1 MNIANAPGV
10 QSAVSAAQ
18 APAADGQQILV
29 LKKALDMQSSS
40 AATLI
45 ESLPQAPELADS
57 GTLGR
62 NVNTFA

>member
-10 QSAVSAAQ
+10 QSAVSATQ
-18 APAADGQQILV
+18 APAADAQQILV
-29 LKKALDMQSSS
+29 LKKALDLQSAN

-45 ESLPQAPELADS
+45 ESLPEPALADS
-57 GTLGR
+57 GTVGR